1 MEVTKELA
9 EAFTKWQKDITRE
22 ISSLGKRVSRLEDI
36 VGDLEEVVFEDDVH
50 DEYNRDEMDEYV
62 DTEVKA
68 INSK

>member
-9 EAFTKWQKDITRE
+9 EAFTKWQKDITAKVSYLQE
-22 ISSLGKRVSRLEDI
+22 RVSLLEDI
-36 VGDLEEVVFEDDVH
+36 LDDMDFIEEVRRNA
-50 DEYNRDEMDEYV
+50 EYNRDEMDEYV